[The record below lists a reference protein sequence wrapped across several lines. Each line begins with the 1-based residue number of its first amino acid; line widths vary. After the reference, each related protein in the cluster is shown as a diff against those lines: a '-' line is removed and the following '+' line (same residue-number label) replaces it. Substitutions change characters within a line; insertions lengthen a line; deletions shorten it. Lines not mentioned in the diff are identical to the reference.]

1 MKSNNGNKDGRRLW
15 EALGNIKEE
24 YVEEAAPD
32 LKAIARRRRIKSGM
46 IATFAACVAV
56 SFCACIPL
64 MNTFNEPK
72 GEDFAEGKNSEATLD
87 GEDVN
92 DAPTDTGAPD
102 TMPETSND
110 DDAAAGEGE
119 GEGEGEGK
127 PSEGSNII
135 PPYPEGVP
143 IVQVH
148 CSEMDIRQTKI
159 YPLDGAKIE
168 LELWLLDCLMG
179 EGDLV
184 VEVETDAF
192 TVAEGKIITIEDF
205 TYDHYTQATPKKL
218 TFTLKP
224 IILGE
229 GYGEIAIKY
238 CFKPDLDNSMYAIIY
253 EYFEALGG
261 TWPYWPCVTLTEY
274 AYVVNEFEVAIAQ
287 GGSPRDMYWERLAA
301 AYDRGAI
308 TGEEYARKYFEDF
321 YKNDVFAAIDV
332 QYADGSFEFSYG
344 SKYIRYESGKL
355 NDKTLL
361 SAFESCQGGN
371 TYAFAVAAVEYLY
384 ANGIITKTEYDRE
397 IAWLQ
402 SGVDVSTSSP
412 GFYPA
417 VQAHAAI
424 LQKYMLTH

>member
-32 LKAIARRRRIKSGM
+32 LKTIARRRRIKSGM

-64 MNTFNEPK
+64 MNNTFHVPDDEN
-72 GEDFAEGKNSEATLD
+72 FAEGAISEEAFD
-87 GEDVN
+87 GVSEN
-92 DAPTDTGAPD
+92 DDDADTGDRP
-102 TMPETSND
+102 PEVSN

-119 GEGEGEGK
+119 GEGAGK
-127 PSEGSNII
+127 PSEDSNII

-238 CFKPDLDNSMYAIIY
+238 SFKPDLDNSMYAIIY
-253 EYFEALGG
+253 KYFEALTGG
-261 TWPYWPCVTLTEY
+261 TWPYWPCVTLTKY